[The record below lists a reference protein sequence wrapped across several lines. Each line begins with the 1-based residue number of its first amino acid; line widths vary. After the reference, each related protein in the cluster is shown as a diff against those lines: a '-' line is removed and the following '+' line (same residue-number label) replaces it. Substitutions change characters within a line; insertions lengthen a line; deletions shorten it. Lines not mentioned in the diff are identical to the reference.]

1 MKLWIKVFL
10 FSLTFMVLAVDI
22 AAYTILTSD
31 FSSTISRQTDQAMT
45 QHESM
50 STMVSGQ
57 VLFERLRQSRL
68 LLSSDEVTVILSEI
82 TGKRRRN
89 VKDIYFYYG
98 DQPVSETNS
107 DLLDVNPGFCN
118 QVFNNEQPFS
128 VILDYDNKTYILC
141 GSHLTLE
148 GNDYV
153 IFTTYDVSNI
163 YNQYNEQLRFVQIVS
178 LGAAGITATILLLFI
193 YLSLKPL
200 TKINQSIRQIAKG
213 DYSLRLKKTGG
224 QEFQELVDNI
234 NIMAQSIEQNVKEI
248 QRVADGRKRFNVDLT
263 HEMKTPLTSIMG
275 FADILRIKRS
285 VTPEER
291 QEYAS
296 IIVEE
301 TKRLRSLSDKLLE
314 LTQVS
319 QLPLDRIP
327 LDADSFISDV
337 CTATQPLLA
346 EKQLELTSRIQEG
359 TIFYANPELF
369 KSLLYNVIE
378 NAVKASGTKQTITI
392 KCSNDSENVFFSIT
406 DQGIGM
412 TPEEIE
418 NATDLFY
425 TINPSR
431 SKQKGGI
438 NVGIGLALC
447 KEIAIRHNGTLK
459 ITSPPTGGTTISIT
473 LPRKR
478 GD

>member
-50 STMVSGQ
+50 SMMVSGQ

-68 LLSSDEVTVILSEI
+68 LLSSDEVAVILNEI

-98 DQPVSETNS
+98 TQPVSDTNS
-107 DLLDVNPGFCN
+107 DLLDENPGFCN

-128 VILDYDNKTYILC
+128 VIIDYDSKTYVLC

-148 GNDYV
+148 GNNYV

-178 LGAAGITATILLLFI
+178 LGAAGITATIMLLFI

-248 QRVADGRKRFNVDLT
+248 QRVADGRKRFNVNLT

-319 QLPLDRIP
+319 HLPLDCIQ

-337 CTATQPLLA
+337 CTAIQPLLA
-346 EKQLELTSRIQEG
+346 EKHLELTSQIQEG
-359 TIFYANPELF
+359 TVFYANPELF

-378 NAVKASGTKQTITI
+378 NAVKASGPKQTITI
-392 KCSNDSENVFFSIT
+392 KCSNDSENVLFSIT

-459 ITSPPTGGTTISIT
+459 ITSPPAGGTTISIT

-478 GD
+478 GG